1 MEFGWCAVTDVV
13 FVSAFRYIVTVK
25 RRNKTFFFAVYFEAA
40 ERGVEIYS
48 QTCGRARASRRL
60 VKVFHNFVSFSL
72 LHNHTLQVE
81 RRLWR
86 AASRAE

>member
-1 MEFGWCAVTDVV
+1 MEFGWCAVTVVV

-25 RRNKTFFFAVYFEAA
+25 RRNKTIFFAVYFEAA

-60 VKVFHNFVSFSL
+60 VKVFHNLVSLSL
-72 LHNHTLQVE
+72 LHNHTLQAE
-81 RRLWR
+81 RGLWR

>member
-1 MEFGWCAVTDVV
+1 MEFEWCAVTVVV

-25 RRNKTFFFAVYFEAA
+25 RRNKPA
-40 ERGVEIYS
+40 ERGVCIYS

-60 VKVFHNFVSFSL
+60 VKLFHNFVSLSL
-72 LHNHTLQVE
+72 IHDHTLQVE
-81 RRLWR
+81 RRR

>member
-1 MEFGWCAVTDVV
+1 MEFGWCAVTVVV
-13 FVSAFRYIVTVK
+13 FVSAFIRYIVTAK
-25 RRNKTFFFAVYFEAA
+25 RRNKTIFFAVYSYFEAA

-60 VKVFHNFVSFSL
+60 VNVFHNFVSLSL
-72 LHNHTLQVE
+72 LHFTLQVE
-81 RRLWR
+81 RRR